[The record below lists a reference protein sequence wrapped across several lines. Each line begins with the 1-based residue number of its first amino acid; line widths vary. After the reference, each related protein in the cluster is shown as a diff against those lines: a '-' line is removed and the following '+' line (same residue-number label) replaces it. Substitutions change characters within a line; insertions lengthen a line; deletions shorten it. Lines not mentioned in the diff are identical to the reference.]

1 MKRKEMG
8 SKSER
13 IIESCDPKR
22 REIEFKKKR

>member
-13 IIESCDPKR
+13 IIELCDFKR